1 MKVLFITQNDPIYV
15 REFFDEFFTLDWADI
30 SIHGIVLAPP
40 MGKQRL
46 ADLIVQM
53 WNFYGPVDF
62 VCMGTRFVATKLT
75 ARLPSFLRLGRDIT
89 IRQIA
94 ERNRIPVTMIDD
106 LNDSDFVRSISQN
119 GIDVLISVAA
129 PQIIK
134 TPLIEAPK
142 QACINIHNGKLPGL
156 TSVGTTVHKIN
167 IGIDDG
173 PILAQSETELLPNE
187 SLDSIIRRTK
197 RGGAKLVL
205 DVLRQLRDG
214 SVIES
219 PNDRKSGSYHSFP
232 TKEDVA
238 EFRRRGNRLL

>member
-1 MKVLFITQNDPIYV
+1 MAKFKVIFITQDDPIYV

-40 MGKQRL
+40 MGKKRF
-46 ADLIVQM
+46 ADLIAQM

-62 VCMGTRFVATKLT
+62 VRMGVRFVATRLA

-94 ERNRIPVTMIDD
+94 ERNRIPVTMVDD
-106 LNDSDFVRSISQN
+106 LNDSTFVQSVNQY

-142 QACINIHNGKLPGL
+142 QACINIHNGKLPMYRGM
-156 TSVGTTVHKIN
+156 
-167 IGIDDG
+167 
-173 PILAQSETELLPNE
+173 LPNFWQMV
-187 SLDSIIRRTK
+187 SPLWVRQYTRSTLGSTTGQYWPK
-197 RGGAKLVL
+197 AKQNCSQMRVL
-205 DVLRQLRDG
+205 TASFAEP
-214 SVIES
+214 SVAA
-219 PNDRKSGSYHSFP
+219 PNWYSTSFANCGM
-232 TKEDVA
+232 V
-238 EFRRRGNRLL
+238 RL